1 MRMYSITH
9 PQTHLNITLQSNA
22 MYNILDDPLPFRLPW
37 TMALQVQNQSTQ
49 TNIILDAINYSK
61 VAQCDSI
68 KLYLLTNSPITL
80 NWYDAYQTD
89 TYTSSIFL
97 HLQ

>member
-1 MRMYSITH
+1 MHMYIITH
-9 PQTHLNITLQSNA
+9 PQTHLNITLQSNT
-22 MYNILDDPLPFRLPW
+22 MYIILDYPLPFRLPW

-49 TNIILDAINYSK
+49 NNIILDAITYSEGT
-61 VAQCDSI
+61 QCDSVQ
-68 KLYLLTNSPITL
+68 LYLLTNSPIIL